1 MLYICRPLTAQKS
14 GACCVRTYATPVQQ
28 KARLQSWY
36 FTWSVM
42 MSIINKIYVL
52 FTWHRLW
59 ILTAGDKYLVR
70 NCPPSNNIT
79 DVWRILRTSRQFY
92 IYCDARLFSVGIV
105 EFSEAWN
112 FDLSFN
118 TVETCSNWCFTWL
131 YRIVMAAQ
139 WKRWNCASWILG
151 ENYGKK
157 NHPKRGNSDQ
167 SEPIISTLNLWP
179 LLLCACPLYRWIK
192 SIDNFYRF
200 VILIIS
206 KRLSALLSQCL
217 ASLQI
222 QVQRQHMNILLMPR
236 WV

>member
-1 MLYICRPLTAQKS
+1 MLYICRPLTAQKP
-14 GACCVRTYATPVQQ
+14 GACCVRTYATRAQQ

-157 NHPKRGNSDQ
+157 
-167 SEPIISTLNLWP
+167 IIQKGETAINPSQLYPHWIYDHCFFVRVPYTDGLNQL
-179 LLLCACPLYRWIK
+179 ITF
-192 SIDNFYRF
+192 ID
-200 VILIIS
+200 S
-206 KRLSALLSQCL
+206 SS
-217 ASLQI
+217 
-222 QVQRQHMNILLMPR
+222 
-236 WV
+236 